1 MDDVALFRLTGA
13 LGFATIA
20 FWLPQF
26 PLYMIGEAPLP
37 YEGARYA
44 EHLRSIHVV
53 ALTRILLDQGV
64 YVSLLAFAAGLRE
77 IIKRRQAQWEWLG
90 TLMFGSAAV
99 WLGVTLVADGLAGGA
114 VLDAVSAAPDPS
126 SIRAL
131 ILGTFLIYNGS
142 TAFVM
147 TALFLAAAGF
157 ATLATKALPAW
168 TGWLALFA
176 AGLCLACVPAMY
188 GGPVEYRTFYNPGGF
203 GPAVIA
209 NFPPLFWLLAV
220 SVILIR
226 RRRGFRMAAKAD

>member
-1 MDDVALFRLTGA
+1 MDDIAISRLTGA
-13 LGFATIA
+13 FGLATIA

-26 PLYMIGEAPLP
+26 PLYMIGEPPLP
-37 YEGARYA
+37 YDGARYA

-77 IIKRRQAQWEWLG
+77 LIKRRQTEWEWLG
-90 TLMFGSAAV
+90 TLMFGAAAV

-114 VLDAVSAAPDPS
+114 VLDAIGPTPDPS

-157 ATLATKALPAW
+157 ATLATKVLPTW

-176 AGLCLACVPAMY
+176 AGLCLASVPAMN
-188 GGPVEYRTFYNPGGF
+188 GGPVDYRALYNPGGF

-209 NFPPLFWLLAV
+209 NFPPLFWFLAV
-220 SVILIR
+220 SVILLR
-226 RRRGFRMAAKAD
+226 RRRVAS